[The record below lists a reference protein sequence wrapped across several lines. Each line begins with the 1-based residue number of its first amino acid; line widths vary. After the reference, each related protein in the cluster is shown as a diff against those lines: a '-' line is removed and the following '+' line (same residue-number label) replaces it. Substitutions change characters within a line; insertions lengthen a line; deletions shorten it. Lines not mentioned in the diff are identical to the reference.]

1 MARRWK
7 PADDATLRALYAEGA
22 SLRTIG
28 ERLARSEQAV
38 DERRRVLG
46 VAPRRHVRPWTRTQD
61 ALLHAAT
68 AGGISDHAVAR
79 QLGRPVE
86 HVRRRR
92 RQTVGPRSPSR
103 PYSPGDDER
112 LRSYWPDGDI
122 AVLAG
127 ELGRSVGSIRLR
139 AQSLG
144 LHHPRPRR
152 RWTAQEDVVVRDGYE
167 QALTCTQIAD
177 VLAGR
182 TPGAVAARAAKL
194 GVATYARAWT
204 QLDDRRLRLLSAEGM
219 AVESIAQALG
229 RTPQALL
236 LRARRTG
243 VSLPAASNASRSGR
257 RWTAAEDDVLRL
269 NFALNPAVL
278 AGLLGRSSHAVTQ
291 RMCRL
296 ELRDGR
302 SPHHPAPR
310 RGPLTPGER
319 VTAVRELRSGGPGR
333 ALAVARRLDVPA
345 AVIRAA
351 AADDPL
357 GSRDARGARGVAASA
372 G

>member
-7 PADDATLRALYAEGA
+7 PADDTTLRALYAEGA

-61 ALLHAAT
+61 ALLHAA
-68 AGGISDHAVAR
+68 AAAAISDHAVAE

-86 HVRRRR
+86 QVRLRR
-92 RQTVGPRSPSR
+92 RQIIGPRSPSR
-103 PYSPGDDER
+103 PYSAGEDER
-112 LRSYWPDGDI
+112 LRSRWPDGDI
-122 AVLAG
+122 TVLAD

-152 RWTAQEDVVVRDGYE
+152 RWAAQEDVVVRDGYE
-167 QALTCTQIAD
+167 QALSCTQIAD

-243 VSLPAASNASRSGR
+243 VSLPASNASRSGR

-269 NFALNPAVL
+269 NVALNPAVL

-296 ELRDGR
+296 ELRNGR
-302 SPHHPAPR
+302 SPHHPAAR

-357 GSRDARGARGVAASA
+357 GSREARGAGGVAASA